1 MIVRE
6 LVTRLGFNTDTAALQ
21 RYEGAVN
28 RAKRISGLAAAAM
41 RSAFTLGGGAGLAA
55 FGHKLAEVSD
65 RIGTL
70 KGRLAALSQGGD
82 FDQLADRA
90 RSLGAGMD
98 DYIDGYIRLANATD
112 GVLGSQAEVV
122 EILDT
127 LNAGLKASGADAGT
141 AAGVMRQFGQALGS
155 GVLRGDELNSMNEGA
170 GVLMRE
176 LARAILGPNGT
187 VGALKQMAAQGK
199 LTTEVVLAG
208 MRKIGPSLQAQ
219 TKSAGRSVGQAARGL
234 RDTID
239 RMLARFDAATG
250 FTRRLT
256 ANLDG
261 LAASIEK
268 GVAFFGGMDSIV
280 TSVGAT
286 LGVIAATRLPT
297 VVAALTAA
305 AKAAWAFM
313 APFLPILAAVAAIFL
328 VVQDL
333 YHWVEGKDSVAGRLF
348 GDFKEVADKVK
359 QEIDAI
365 KASINEV
372 NGGSALRLAK
382 LATPDGRGELFAEG
396 KVNADNAAATLRR
409 AAWQFLTFNPSA
421 AWGTLTGGGSVKQ
434 EVNATTTINI
444 QGNADR
450 ATVDK
455 IGGVVDQ
462 SVRGA
467 ASRATTR

>member
-6 LVTRLGFNTDTAALQ
+6 LVTRLGFSTDTASLQ

-28 RAKRISGLAAAAM
+28 HAKRLSGLAAAAM
-41 RSAFTLGGGAGLAA
+41 RTAFALGGGAGLTALS
-55 FGHKLAEVSD
+55 HKLTEVSD

-82 FDQLADRA
+82 FDRLADRA
-90 RSLGAGMD
+90 RALGAGMD

-112 GVLGSQAEVV
+112 GVLGSQEEVV

-155 GVLRGDELNSMNEGA
+155 GALRGDELNSLNEGA
-170 GVLMRE
+170 GVLMRD

-199 LTTEVVLAG
+199 LTTDVVLAG

-219 TKSAGRSVGQAARGL
+219 TKGVGRSVGQAAQGL

-239 RMLARFDAATG
+239 RVIARFDAATG
-250 FTRRLT
+250 FTRRL
-256 ANLDG
+256 AAQLDG
-261 LAASIEK
+261 LALSIER
-268 GVAFFGGMDSIV
+268 GVAFFGGMDSIT
-280 TSVGAT
+280 TSVSGTLLVIGAS
-286 LGVIAATRLPT
+286 RLPAI
-297 VVAALTAA
+297 VAGLAAA

-313 APFLPILAAVAAIFL
+313 APFLPILAAAAAIFL

-333 YHWVEGKDSVAGRLF
+333 YHWIEGKDSVAGRMF
-348 GDFKEVADKVK
+348 GDFKEVADSVK
-359 QEIDAI
+359 KQIDEI
-365 KASINEV
+365 KASINEA

-382 LATPDGRGELFAEG
+382 LVTSDGREELWAEG
-396 KVNADNAAATLRR
+396 HANADNAAATLRR
-409 AAWQFLTFNPSA
+409 AVTQFVTGSPRQ
-421 AWGTLTGGGSVKQ
+421 AWGTLTGGGGVKQ

-444 QGNADR
+444 QGRPDQ

-455 IGGVVDQ
+455 IGSTVDQ
-462 SVRGA
+462 SIRGA
-467 ASRATTR
+467 ASRAAAR

>member
-6 LVTRLGFNTDTAALQ
+6 LVTRLGFSTDTASLQ

-28 RAKRISGLAAAAM
+28 HAKRLSGLAATAM
-41 RSAFTLGGGAGLAA
+41 RSAFALGGGAGLAA
-55 FGHKLAEVSD
+55 LGHKLAEVGD

-82 FDQLADRA
+82 FDRLADRA
-90 RSLGAGMD
+90 RTLGAGMD

-112 GVLGSQAEVV
+112 GVLGSQEEVV
-122 EILDT
+122 EVLDT

-155 GVLRGDELNSMNEGA
+155 GVLRGDELNSLNEGA

-187 VGALKQMAAQGK
+187 VGALKQMATQGK
-199 LTTEVVLAG
+199 LTADVVLAG

-219 TKSAGRSVGQAARGL
+219 TKGAGRSVGQAAQGL

-239 RMLARFDAATG
+239 RVIAKFDAATG
-250 FTRRLT
+250 FTRRLA
-256 ANLDG
+256 ANLDW
-261 LAASIEK
+261 LALSIER
-268 GVAFFGGMDSIV
+268 GVAYFGGMDSIA
-280 TSVGAT
+280 TSLGGTLLVIGAS
-286 LGVIAATRLPT
+286 RLPAI
-297 VVAALTAA
+297 VAGLTTAT
-305 AKAAWAFM
+305 KAAWAFM
-313 APFLPILAAVAAIFL
+313 APFLPILAAAAAIFL

-348 GDFKEVADKVK
+348 GDFKEVADGVK
-359 QEIDAI
+359 RQIEEI

-382 LATPDGRGELFAEG
+382 LATSDGREELWAEG
-396 KVNADNAAATLRR
+396 HANADNAAATLRR
-409 AAWQFLTFNPSA
+409 AVTQFVTGSPRQ
-421 AWGTLTGGGSVKQ
+421 AWGTLTGGGGTKQ
-434 EVNATTTINI
+434 EINATTTINI
-444 QGNADR
+444 QGRPDQAV
-450 ATVDK
+450 VDK
-455 IGGVVDQ
+455 ISGAVDQ
-462 SVRGA
+462 SIRGA
-467 ASRATTR
+467 ASRAAAR

>member
-6 LVTRLGFNTDTAALQ
+6 LVTRLGFSTDTASLQ
-21 RYEGAVN
+21 RYEGAVDH
-28 RAKRISGLAAAAM
+28 AKRLSRLAAAAM
-41 RSAFTLGGGAGLAA
+41 RSAFALGGGAGLAA
-55 FGHKLAEVSD
+55 LGHKLAEVSD
-65 RIGTL
+65 RISTL

-82 FDQLADRA
+82 FDRLADRA
-90 RSLGAGMD
+90 RTLGAGMD

-112 GVLGSQAEVV
+112 GVLGSQEEVV

-155 GVLRGDELNSMNEGA
+155 GVLRGDELNSLNEGA

-199 LTTEVVLAG
+199 LTTDVVLAG
-208 MRKIGPSLQAQ
+208 MRKIGPSLRAQ
-219 TKSAGRSVGQAARGL
+219 TKGVGRSVSQAAQGL

-239 RMLARFDAATG
+239 RVIARFDAATG
-250 FTRRLT
+250 FTRRLA

-261 LAASIEK
+261 LALSVERS
-268 GVAFFGGMDSIV
+268 VAFFGGMDSIAASLSGTLLV
-280 TSVGAT
+280 IGAS
-286 LGVIAATRLPT
+286 RLPAI
-297 VVAALTAA
+297 VAGLAAA

-313 APFLPILAAVAAIFL
+313 APFLPILAATAAIFL

-333 YHWVEGKDSVAGRLF
+333 YHWVEGKDSVAGRMF
-348 GDFKEVADKVK
+348 GDFKAVADSVK
-359 QEIDAI
+359 EQIEGI

-382 LATPDGRGELFAEG
+382 LVTSDGREELWAEG
-396 KVNADNAAATLRR
+396 HANADNAAATLRR
-409 AAWQFLTFNPSA
+409 AFGQFVTGSPRQ
-421 AWGTLTGGGSVKQ
+421 AWGTLTGGGGVKQ

-444 QGNADR
+444 QGRPDQ

-455 IGGVVDQ
+455 IGSTVDQ
-462 SVRGA
+462 SIRGA
-467 ASRATTR
+467 ASRAAAR

>member
-6 LVTRLGFNTDTAALQ
+6 LVTRLGFSTDTGSLQ
-21 RYEGAVN
+21 RYEEAVN
-28 RAKRISGLAAAAM
+28 RVKRLSGLAATAM
-41 RSAFTLGGGAGLAA
+41 RSAFALGGGVGLAA
-55 FGHKLAEVSD
+55 LSHKLVGVSD
-65 RIGTL
+65 RISTL
-70 KGRLAALSQGGD
+70 KERLAALSQGGD
-82 FDQLADRA
+82 FDQLANRA
-90 RSLGAGMD
+90 RALGAGMD

-112 GVLGSQAEVV
+112 GVLGSQTEVV

-155 GVLRGDELNSMNEGA
+155 GALRGDELNSMNEGA

-199 LTTEVVLAG
+199 LTTDVVLAG

-219 TKSAGRSVGQAARGL
+219 TKGAGRSVGQAAQGL

-239 RMLARFDAATG
+239 RVIARFDAAAG
-250 FTRRLT
+250 FTRRLA

-261 LAASIEK
+261 LALSIER

-280 TSVGAT
+280 TSLSGTLLVIGAS
-286 LGVIAATRLPT
+286 RLPAI
-297 VVAALTAA
+297 VAGLTAA

-313 APFLPILAAVAAIFL
+313 APFLPILAAAAAIFL

-348 GDFKEVADKVK
+348 GDFKEVADGVK
-359 QEIDAI
+359 KQIEEI

-382 LATPDGRGELFAEG
+382 LATSGGREELWAEG
-396 KVNADNAAATLRR
+396 HANADTAAATLRQAVTQFVTGSPR
-409 AAWQFLTFNPSA
+409 QAWS
-421 AWGTLTGGGSVKQ
+421 TLTGGGGVKQ

-444 QGNADR
+444 QGRPDQ

-455 IGGVVDQ
+455 ISGAVEQ

-467 ASRATTR
+467 ASRAATR

>member
-6 LVTRLGFNTDTAALQ
+6 LVTRLGFSTDTASLQ

-28 RAKRISGLAAAAM
+28 HAKRISGLAAAAM
-41 RSAFTLGGGAGLAA
+41 RSAFALGGGAGLAA

-65 RIGTL
+65 RITTL
-70 KGRLAALSQGGD
+70 KGRLTALSQGGD

-112 GVLGSQAEVV
+112 GVLGSQTEVA

-155 GVLRGDELNSMNEGA
+155 GTLRGDELNSMNEGA

-199 LTTEVVLAG
+199 LTTDVVLAG
-208 MRKIGPSLQAQ
+208 MRKIGPGLQAQ
-219 TKSAGRSVGQAARGL
+219 TKGMGRSVGQAARGL

-239 RMLARFDAATG
+239 RVIARFDAATG

-256 ANLDG
+256 AQLDW
-261 LAASIEK
+261 LAGAIER
-268 GVAFFGGMDSIV
+268 GVAFFGGMDSIA

-286 LGVIAATRLPT
+286 LGVIALTHLPAITKALAAATAAAWRFILPFLPA
-297 VVAALTAA
+297 VVAAS
-305 AKAAWAFM
+305 
-313 APFLPILAAVAAIFL
+313 AIFL

-333 YHWVEGKDSVAGRLF
+333 YHWIEGKDSVAGRLF

-365 KASINEV
+365 KASMNEA

-382 LATPDGRGELFAEG
+382 LVTADGRTELFAEG
-396 KVNADNAAATLRR
+396 KANADSAAATLRS
-409 AAWQFLTFNPSA
+409 AIWQLVTFHPSA
-421 AWGTLTGGGSVKQ
+421 AWDTLTHKSGARQ
-434 EVNATTTINI
+434 EINATTTVNI
-444 QGNADR
+444 QGSVNQAAVNEIGR
-450 ATVDK
+450 TVD
-455 IGGVVDQ
+455 Q
-462 SVRGA
+462 AVRGA
-467 ASRATTR
+467 ASRAAAR

>member
-6 LVTRLGFNTDTAALQ
+6 LVTRLGFSTDTGALQ

-28 RAKRISGLAAAAM
+28 HAKRITGLAAAAM
-41 RSAFTLGGGAGLAA
+41 RSALALGGGAGLAA
-55 FGHKLAEVSD
+55 LGHKLAEVSD
-65 RIGTL
+65 RISTL

-98 DYIDGYIRLANATD
+98 EYIDGYIRLANATD
-112 GVLGSQAEVV
+112 GMLSSQTEVV

-155 GVLRGDELNSMNEGA
+155 GVLRGDELNSLNEGA

-176 LARAILGPNGT
+176 LSRAILGPNGT

-199 LTTEVVLAG
+199 LTTDVVLAG
-208 MRKIGPSLQAQ
+208 MRKIGPALQAQ
-219 TKSAGRSVGQAARGL
+219 TKGTGRSVGQAAQGL

-239 RMLARFDAATG
+239 RMIARFDTATG
-250 FTRRLT
+250 FTRRLA

-261 LAASIEK
+261 LALSIER

-280 TSVGAT
+280 TSLSGTLLVIGAS
-286 LGVIAATRLPT
+286 RLPAI
-297 VVAALTAA
+297 VAGLAA
-305 AKAAWAFM
+305 ASKAAWAFM
-313 APFLPILAAVAAIFL
+313 APFLPILAAAAAIFL

-333 YHWVEGKDSVAGRLF
+333 YHWIEGKDSVAGRLF
-348 GDFKEVADKVK
+348 GDFKEVADGVK
-359 QEIDAI
+359 KQIDEI

-382 LATPDGRGELFAEG
+382 LVTSDGRGELWAEG
-396 KVNADNAAATLRR
+396 QANADSAAATLRR
-409 AAWQFLTFNPSA
+409 ALWQFVTLNPSA
-421 AWGTLTGGGSVKQ
+421 AWGTLAHQGGVKQ

-444 QGNADR
+444 QGRPDQAI
-450 ATVDK
+450 VDK
-455 IGGVVDQ
+455 IGATVDR

-467 ASRATTR
+467 ASRAAAR

>member
-6 LVTRLGFNTDTAALQ
+6 LVTRLGFSTDTGALQ

-28 RAKRISGLAAAAM
+28 HAKRLSGLAAAAM
-41 RSAFTLGGGAGLAA
+41 RSAFALGGGAGLAA
-55 FGHKLAEVSD
+55 LGHKLTEVSD
-65 RIGTL
+65 RISTL

-127 LNAGLKASGADAGT
+127 LDAGLKASGADAGT

-176 LARAILGPNGT
+176 LARAILGPQGT

-199 LTTEVVLAG
+199 LTTDTVLAG
-208 MRKIGPSLQAQ
+208 MRKIGPGLQAQ
-219 TKSAGRSVGQAARGL
+219 TKGVGRSVSQAAQGL

-239 RMLARFDAATG
+239 RVIARFDAATG
-250 FTRRLT
+250 FTRRL
-256 ANLDG
+256 AAQLDG
-261 LAASIEK
+261 MALSIER
-268 GVAFFGGMDSIV
+268 GVSFFGGMDAIV
-280 TSVGAT
+280 TSVSGT
-286 LGVIAATRLPT
+286 LLVIAATRLPAI
-297 VVAALTAA
+297 VAALTAA

-313 APFLPILAAVAAIFL
+313 APFLPILAAATAIFL

-359 QEIDAI
+359 QEIDSI

-382 LATPDGRGELFAEG
+382 LATSDGRNELWAEG
-396 KVNADNAAATLRR
+396 QANADNAAATLRR

-421 AWGTLTGGGSVKQ
+421 AWGTLTGGGSSKQ

-444 QGNADR
+444 QGRPDQ
-450 ATVDK
+450 ATVSE
-455 IGGVVDQ
+455 ISRAVDQ

-467 ASRATTR
+467 ASRAATR